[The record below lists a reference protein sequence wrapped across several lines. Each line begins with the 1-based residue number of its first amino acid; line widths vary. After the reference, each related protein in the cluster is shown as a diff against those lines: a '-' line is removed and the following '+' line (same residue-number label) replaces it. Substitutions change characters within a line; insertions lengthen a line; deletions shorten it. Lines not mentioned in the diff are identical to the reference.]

1 MSVFMLKQDFDAIAL
16 SRKPPKLPVREVA
29 LDDLWMVFATY
40 DGTASAFFDEQETV
54 RPYCYGAAAG
64 GESENEIFT
73 DIGKQAAFCA
83 EHGELE
89 TAREL
94 SKVGLK
100 LGHVRPPKKVDP
112 LANVKG
118 VSNPYDDAWKGTEE
132 ARQKA
137 IVALL
142 ASKDPDALRRVS
154 SLAKAGGR
162 SISGQKLQ
170 PVGAQRF
177 AVKK

>member
-1 MSVFMLKQDFDAIAL
+1 MSVFMLREDFDAIAL
-16 SRKPPKLPVREVA
+16 SRKSPKLPVREVA

-40 DGTASAFFDEQETV
+40 DGTAKAFFDEQETA
-54 RPYCYGAAAG
+54 RPHAFAVTVDP
-64 GESENEIFT
+64 ESENEIFT
-73 DIGKQAAFCA
+73 NVGKQAEYCR
-83 EHGELE
+83 EHGEVE
-89 TAREL
+89 TARL
-94 SKVGLK
+94 LATAGLK
-100 LGHVRPPKKVDP
+100 LGQVRAPAKVDP

-118 VSNPYDDAWKGTEE
+118 VSNPYDNAWKGTEE

-142 ASKDPDALRRVS
+142 ASKDPDALRRVA

-170 PVGAQRF
+170 PVGAARF
-177 AVKK
+177 AKK